1 MEAFKKK
8 FISPHIE
15 YWPEVRW
22 WLAEGLHT
30 DETLKKDLQ
39 MLYDSGFGA
48 VEFLAM
54 DEEGADSSLYGWGSE
69 EWVHDTK
76 LIIREATKKGMGVS
90 LTSGTNWA
98 NANLTTITPDDKAA
112 SNELNY
118 TAEIVPAGQTR
129 TGILK
134 KGEINQPN
142 VHRQDLVAVVAAKRV
157 DHQGNMVYLDKD
169 TSIVLTDKVQD
180 ENGEKTLTFTAP
192 EDGDYE
198 LITFWIHGTGQI
210 ATPSVSVSYTVNY
223 FDRYGVEAVID
234 YWDKEVLTPDMLEY
248 IKKNGRIQ
256 LYMDSLEIF
265 PFTKGGTLWGYHLLD
280 EFKERRGYDLTPYL
294 PYVLKISDGNDENN
308 ILGAYEDHDTE
319 FVEKLRNDLF
329 QTMTELYIDNML
341 KPLQKWLHSKGM
353 TLRAEISYGLPFEIS
368 IPGKYVDGIETESLE
383 FTSQVD
389 SFRNMAGPAHLFKKQ
404 YSSETGATLYNYS
417 LGMNFY
423 TQIIFTQFAAGVA
436 RTVLHGY
443 SSIAGSEG
451 STYWPGHEGM
461 VYNVSERF
469 GCRQPA
475 FRHYNDWTDMLARF
489 QFILRQ
495 GKPRVDLG
503 ILRLDYR
510 FNHCLFRD
518 DEKEIYETKFLR
530 ANEGIYWKDMNLQ
543 NNGYTYDY
551 FAPQVLEDEGVTFE
565 DGLISPD
572 GPGYKALII
581 YQEQMPLSS
590 AKQIL
595 KWARQG
601 LPVVIVNGAA
611 EMVRND
617 IYKTHIKAASKTPFN
632 DGMDNEL
639 REVMSAMKAL
649 DNVIEVDDQ
658 GETIYALRS
667 LGIYQRAKFTQ
678 PNKNILTF
686 MRDEGNIRYLYVY
699 NYMYT
704 QSEEFTFEVA
714 IEGLGKPYR
723 INCWSGDIDELGL
736 YRHEDGRTVVKL
748 TLKPGEA
755 TVIGLKLDEKDEIYA
770 TDSNAEEILISN
782 DGLVAYIA
790 ENGTFNARLSDGS
803 IVTKEVEGLQEI
815 ELDEWDLVVEDW
827 NEGEKVT
834 ITEDRGLGYITKE
847 VYYKTKKTKIIVG
860 KTKLLPWKDIPQVGP
875 HVSGVGYYTV
885 EFDFPENINDDH
897 IVMFNIGSTNDNTA
911 AVYVNDKKAPPV
923 DFTNPVVDI
932 TRLLKEGKNTI
943 KVEVSSTLNNRLKQR
958 GYYENHLTYDGWFK
972 GTKEKMK
979 TYVKDY
985 GMTGR
990 TYIKIL
996 EKNIIK

>member
-98 NANLTTITPDDKAA
+98 NVNLTTITPDDKAA
-112 SNELNY
+112 SKELNY

-234 YWDKEVLTPDMLEY
+234 YWDKEVLTPDMSEY

-389 SFRNMAGPAHLFKKQ
+389 SFRNMAGPAHLFKKP

-436 RTVLHGY
+436 RLVFGMSFALAAIYYVSKGIWLCILFHTMINAF
-443 SSIAGSEG
+443 SSTWNINESIG
-451 STYWPGHEGM
+451 T
-461 VYNVSERF
+461 
-469 GCRQPA
+469 
-475 FRHYNDWTDMLARF
+475 
-489 QFILRQ
+489 
-495 GKPRVDLG
+495 RV
-503 ILRLDYR
+503 
-510 FNHCLFRD
+510 C
-518 DEKEIYETKFLR
+518 
-530 ANEGIYWKDMNLQ
+530 
-543 NNGYTYDY
+543 
-551 FAPQVLEDEGVTFE
+551 
-565 DGLISPD
+565 IS
-572 GPGYKALII
+572 AILII
-581 YQEQMPLSS
+581 LSCTLVVYS
-590 AKQIL
+590 NFK
-595 KWARQG
+595 RQ
-601 LPVVIVNGAA
+601 
-611 EMVRND
+611 
-617 IYKTHIKAASKTPFN
+617 
-632 DGMDNEL
+632 
-639 REVMSAMKAL
+639 
-649 DNVIEVDDQ
+649 
-658 GETIYALRS
+658 
-667 LGIYQRAKFTQ
+667 
-678 PNKNILTF
+678 
-686 MRDEGNIRYLYVY
+686 
-699 NYMYT
+699 
-704 QSEEFTFEVA
+704 
-714 IEGLGKPYR
+714 
-723 INCWSGDIDELGL
+723 
-736 YRHEDGRTVVKL
+736 
-748 TLKPGEA
+748 
-755 TVIGLKLDEKDEIYA
+755 
-770 TDSNAEEILISN
+770 SN
-782 DGLVAYIA
+782 DNL
-790 ENGTFNARLSDGS
+790 
-803 IVTKEVEGLQEI
+803 
-815 ELDEWDLVVEDW
+815 
-827 NEGEKVT
+827 
-834 ITEDRGLGYITKE
+834 
-847 VYYKTKKTKIIVG
+847 
-860 KTKLLPWKDIPQVGP
+860 
-875 HVSGVGYYTV
+875 
-885 EFDFPENINDDH
+885 H
-897 IVMFNIGSTNDNTA
+897 IS
-911 AVYVNDKKAPPV
+911 K
-923 DFTNPVVDI
+923 
-932 TRLLKEGKNTI
+932 
-943 KVEVSSTLNNRLKQR
+943 
-958 GYYENHLTYDGWFK
+958 
-972 GTKEKMK
+972 
-979 TYVKDY
+979 
-985 GMTGR
+985 
-990 TYIKIL
+990 
-996 EKNIIK
+996 